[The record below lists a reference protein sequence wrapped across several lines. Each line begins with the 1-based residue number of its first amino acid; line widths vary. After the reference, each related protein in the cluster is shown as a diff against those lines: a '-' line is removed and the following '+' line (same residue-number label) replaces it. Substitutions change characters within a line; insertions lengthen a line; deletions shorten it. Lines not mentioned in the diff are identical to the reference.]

1 MSTFWKHAIWRHVT
15 VGALLATTSDCAN
28 LVVGS
33 PLDPGRAREIEPL
46 RTKRSEVH
54 ALLGAPLRTDRVGDV
69 RLDVHKHVT
78 PQSVKVVVVSYR
90 EGDEVVHV
98 TVAD

>member
-1 MSTFWKHAIWRHVT
+1 MSARWKDVLAA
-15 VGALLATTSDCAN
+15 ALVVASSGCAN
-28 LVVGS
+28 LVVG
-33 PLDPGRAREIEPL
+33 PRLDTGKAKEIEPL

-54 ALLGAPLRTDRVGDV
+54 AMLGAPLRTDRVGDV

-78 PQSVKVVVVSYR
+78 PQAVQVVVVSYR

-98 TVAD
+98 TIAD

>member
-1 MSTFWKHAIWRHVT
+1 MSTTWKHAVAA
-15 VGALLATTSDCAN
+15 ALLATASGCAN
-28 LVVGS
+28 LVVGPS
-33 PLDPGRAREIEPL
+33 LDLGRAREIEPL
-46 RTKRSEVH
+46 RTKRGEVH
-54 ALLGAPLRTDRVGDV
+54 AMLGAPLRTDRVGDV

-78 PQSVKVVVVSYR
+78 PQAVQVVVVSYR

>member
-1 MSTFWKHAIWRHVT
+1 MSLWRNLVAA
-15 VGALLATTSDCAN
+15 ALLAATAGCTN
-28 LVVGS
+28 LVVGPAVDAS
-33 PLDPGRAREIEPL
+33 RAREIEPL
-46 RTKRSEVH
+46 RTKRAEVH
-54 ALLGAPLRTDRVGDV
+54 ALLGAPLRTDRVGDA

-78 PQSVKVVVVSYR
+78 PQAVQVVVVSYR